1 MALHSPARFDAWLS
15 EIRWGIDKRYILTI
29 GYFGF
34 EPKGSPPAP
43 STKVQCRSAVDGLTG
58 SSVPPEMQR
67 FLARNKTVGTERV
80 VRSTSFQFHGSRRT
94 AGSAVRKTAN
104 PLKLRTK
111 HYLLCVSLATGRRCR
126 PPRRVYNYVRVSL
139 PPFARRPFA
148 TGT

>member
-34 EPKGSPPAP
+34 EPKGSLSTP

-67 FLARNKTVGTERV
+67 FLARKKLLWLNEWCAQPLSNFTVADRAPAL
-80 VRSTSFQFHGSRRT
+80 GS
-94 AGSAVRKTAN
+94 G
-104 PLKLRTK
+104 
-111 HYLLCVSLATGRRCR
+111 GRLI
-126 PPRRVYNYVRVSL
+126 N
-139 PPFARRPFA
+139 
-148 TGT
+148 